1 MVLSP
6 NNLLGDAQLGQ
17 NKKGEE
23 CMRKNLYYNGSGY
36 SDPTA
41 GEGIKEAVKQ
51 TEEIDKKAK
60 DLVYICKYILGNA
73 GFELNNRIE
82 IKHKATG
89 RVYKQEVLGT

>member
-1 MVLSP
+1 
-6 NNLLGDAQLGQ
+6 
-17 NKKGEE
+17 
-23 CMRKNLYYNGSGY
+23 MRNNLYYNGSGY

-51 TEEIDKKAK
+51 TNKQTEKIDKKAK

-89 RVYKQEVLGT
+89 RVYK